1 MTIFRA
7 PENPIIT
14 PKGVTP
20 SRPDFEVI
28 GVFNAGVARYNDT
41 VILLLRVAE
50 RPIAPD
56 ERTCVVPI
64 YDAGANQLITREFD
78 LSDRTFDFSDPRSV
92 QYPSAIYLTSLS
104 YLRIARSRDGVHF
117 DIDDAPALFPEN
129 MYEAYGIEDPRIS
142 FINGRYYINY
152 SAVSSLG
159 VATALASTEDFV
171 TFQRHGI
178 ILPPDNKDVAIFPEK
193 IRGRYYALHRPSTSA
208 LGRPEIWLAESPDLL
223 CWGHHR
229 RVIGLRPDSWESRR
243 IGGGAVPFRIEQGWL
258 EIYHGAEAE
267 NRYCLGAVLLAAD
280 QPWKVIARSQQPIL
294 EPQADY
300 ELAGFFG
307 NVVFSCGAL
316 YEDGMVKIYY
326 GVADT
331 SMAYA
336 EISLESVLQGL
347 RKLPNCD

>member
-1 MTIFRA
+1 MNVFRA
-7 PENPIIT
+7 SENPIIT
-14 PKGVTP
+14 PADVTP
-20 SRPDFEVI
+20 SRPDFETI

-50 RPIAPD
+50 RPLAPD
-56 ERTCVVPI
+56 ERACVVPM
-64 YDAGANQLITREFD
+64 YDAGANRLVTREFD
-78 LSDRTFDFSDPRSV
+78 LSDPRFDFSDPRSV
-92 QYPSAIYLTSLS
+92 QGPSAVYLTSLS

-117 DIDDAPALFPEN
+117 EIDDAPALFPDN
-129 MYEAYGIEDPRIS
+129 IYEAYGIEDPRIS
-142 FINGRYYINY
+142 VIGGRYYVNY

-193 IRGRYYALHRPSTSA
+193 IQGRYYALHRPSTSA

-229 RVIGLRPDSWESRR
+229 RVIGLRPDSWESAR
-243 IGGGAVPFRIEQGWL
+243 IGGGAVPFRIDQGWV
-258 EIYHGAEAE
+258 EIYHGADTE
-267 NRYCLGAVLLAAD
+267 NRYCLGAVLLDAD
-280 QPWKVIARSQQPIL
+280 EPWKVIARSRQPIL
-294 EPQADY
+294 EPQAPY
-300 ELAGFFG
+300 ECEGFFG
-307 NVVFSCGAL
+307 DVVFSCGAL
-316 YEDGMVKIYY
+316 YEEKTVKIYY

-336 EISLESVLQGL
+336 EIAIDELLNSLTEA
-347 RKLPNCD
+347 